1 MNHNLQ
7 ACQIIGIDI
16 AKNSFAVHGADA
28 TGNPVYKATCTR
40 KKLMSSLEQAP
51 TCQIFMEACG
61 GAHQLGREFQRMGHA
76 VGLLPPHY
84 VKPYVKR
91 QKNDANDAAA
101 IVEAGSRPT
110 MRVLEV
116 KTAATQS
123 LATVFRARE
132 LLVRQ
137 RTQTA
142 NSIQGM
148 LTEFGVIV
156 AKGLQNVDK
165 LRERF
170 EDAELPELVTIALPP
185 LFAMLDRLNEQI
197 DALTTVIHEH
207 VKGDADAQRLM
218 QVPGIGPITAY
229 AILAFAGD
237 LKGFKNGREFAAWL
251 GLTPKEHSTGE
262 RHSTGGITRMG
273 QRDVRRLLV
282 SGAMAVL
289 RQTSRKTADE
299 LSPWLCRML
308 VQRPRLVVAVALAN
322 RMARVAW
329 SLMVHQTDYDPTKSC
344 IG

>member
-16 AKNSFAVHGADA
+16 AKHSFAVHGADA

-51 TCQIFMEACG
+51 RCQIFMEACG
-61 GAHQLGREFQRMGHA
+61 GAHQLGRELQCMGHA
-76 VGLLPPHY
+76 VGLIPPLY

-116 KTAATQS
+116 KTAATQA
-123 LATVFRARE
+123 LATVFRARQV
-132 LLVRQ
+132 LVKQ

-142 NSIQGM
+142 NSIRGM
-148 LTEFGVIV
+148 LTEFGITV
-156 AKGLQNVDK
+156 ALGLQNVDK
-165 LRERF
+165 LR
-170 EDAELPELVTIALPP
+170 DHMAEGALPDLVTVALQP
-185 LFAMLDRLNEQI
+185 LFTMLNRLDEQI
-197 DALTTVIHEH
+197 DALTHVIHEK
-207 VKGDADAQRLM
+207 VKGHEDAQRLM
-218 QVPGIGPITAY
+218 QVPGIGPITAF
-229 AILAFAGD
+229 AMLAFAGD
-237 LKGFKNGREFAAWL
+237 LKDFKNGREFAAWI
-251 GLTPKEHSTGE
+251 GLTPKEHSTGGKH
-262 RHSTGGITRMG
+262 RTGAITKMG

-289 RQTSRKTADE
+289 RHTAGKAADD
-299 LSPWLCRML
+299 LSPWLRRML
-308 VQRPRLVVAVALAN
+308 VERPRMVVAVALAN

-329 SLMVHQTDYDPTKSC
+329 AITAYQTDYDPSKSR